1 MSLDIL
7 LYILIVMS
15 VANLKHLYLF
25 QKQRPKRVKALYN
38 CKADNPDELSFSEG
52 EVIIVDGEEDKEW
65 WVSTQSYFL
74 HSTCTHQLTESCVI
88 LMALSCVL
96 QVGHID
102 GEPNRK
108 GVFPVSFVYFIT
120 H

>member
-1 MSLDIL
+1 
-7 LYILIVMS
+7 MS

-38 CKADNPDELSFSEG
+38 CQADNPDELTFSEG

-108 GVFPVSFVYFIT
+108 GVFPVSFVNFIT